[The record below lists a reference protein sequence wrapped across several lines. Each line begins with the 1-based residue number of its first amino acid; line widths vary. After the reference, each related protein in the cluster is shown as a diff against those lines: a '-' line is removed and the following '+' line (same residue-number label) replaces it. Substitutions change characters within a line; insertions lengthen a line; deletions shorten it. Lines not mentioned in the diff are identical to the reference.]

1 MASHV
6 DFIQTGA
13 GVRVLVVEDQAK
25 MAAFIRKGLI
35 QAGYSVDIGESAG
48 AAETM
53 AAANVYDL
61 IILDIML
68 PDQSGIDTARHLRSA
83 GYPGPILMLTA
94 LSGTK
99 DRIHGLDAG
108 ADDYLAKP
116 FDFGELLAR
125 IRALLRRAA
134 ASKGAGTNAL
144 LRIADLEM
152 NLLTRTVTRDGEKIQ
167 LTPKEFSLLEYL
179 LRNAGR
185 PVSRVFIAESVWD
198 MHYDSESNVIDVY
211 VNTLRKKVDKKG
223 LIKLIRTVVGVGY
236 LLTDEE
242 TT

>member
-1 MASHV
+1 MPGYA
-6 DFIQTGA
+6 DFGKSEDE
-13 GVRVLVVEDQAK
+13 VRLLVVEDQSK
-25 MAAFIRKGLI
+25 MASFIRKGLI
-35 QAGYSVDIGESAG
+35 QAGYSVDVAESAG
-48 AAETM
+48 AAEAM
-53 AAANVYDL
+53 ATANTYDL
-61 IILDIML
+61 VILDIML
-68 PDQSGIDTARHLRSA
+68 PDQSGIDTARHLRSD
-83 GYPGPILMLTA
+83 GFQGPILMLTA

-134 ASKGAGTNAL
+134 TSSTGGTNSV
-144 LRIADLEM
+144 LRINDLEM
-152 NLLTRTVTRDGEKIQ
+152 NLLTRTVTRAGEKIQ

-185 PVSRVFIAESVWD
+185 PVSRVFIAETVWD
-198 MHYDSESNVIDVY
+198 MHYDSESNAIDVY
-211 VNTLRKKVDKKG
+211 VNTLRKKVDKKRK
-223 LIKLIRTVVGVGY
+223 LKLIRTIVGVGY

-242 TT
+242 TV

>member
-1 MASHV
+1 M
-6 DFIQTGA
+6 
-13 GVRVLVVEDQAK
+13 RLLVVEDQRK
-25 MAAFIRKGLI
+25 MASFIRKGLV
-35 QAGYSVDIGESAG
+35 QAGYAVDVAESAG
-48 AAETM
+48 AAEAM
-53 AAANVYDL
+53 VAANAYDL
-61 IILDIML
+61 VILDIML
-68 PDQSGIDTARHLRSA
+68 PDQSGIDAARDLRSD
-83 GYPGPILMLTA
+83 GFQGPILMLSA

-116 FDFGELLAR
+116 FDFGELQAR

-134 ASKGAGTNAL
+134 ATPAPGTSSI
-144 LRIADLEM
+144 LRFADLEM
-152 NLLTRTVTRDGEKIQ
+152 NLIARTVTRAGERVH

-211 VNTLRKKVDKKG
+211 VNTLRKKLDREG
-223 LIKLIRTVVGVGY
+223 LPKLIRTIVGVGY
-236 LLTDEE
+236 VLTDEDAD
-242 TT
+242 

>member
-1 MASHV
+1 
-6 DFIQTGA
+6 
-13 GVRVLVVEDQAK
+13 
-25 MAAFIRKGLI
+25 
-35 QAGYSVDIGESAG
+35 
-48 AAETM
+48 
-53 AAANVYDL
+53 
-61 IILDIML
+61 
-68 PDQSGIDTARHLRSA
+68 
-83 GYPGPILMLTA
+83 MLTA

-99 DRIHGLDAG
+99 DRISGLDAG

-125 IRALLRRAA
+125 IRALLRRADG
-134 ASKGAGTNAL
+134 SKTGGTNSV

-152 NLLTRTVTRDGEKIQ
+152 NLLTRTVSRAGEKIQ

-211 VNTLRKKVDKKG
+211 VNTLRKKWTKK
-223 LIKLIRTVVGVGY
+223 
-236 LLTDEE
+236 EH
-242 TT
+242 